1 MFKRFK
7 DQTVVVA
14 MSGGVDS
21 SVSAL
26 MLNQAGVKSLGIS
39 MQVWDY
45 RNNGGSCSRATCCSP
60 DDFSDARLVASRLN
74 IPYYVFDFEKTFKE
88 QVIDRFVSSYEAGIT
103 PNPCIECNNKVKF
116 KSLRERA
123 KAIGCSAVATGHYAQ
138 IKESPAGFHLLRGRD
153 QAKDQSY
160 FLYGINQEELSQTL
174 FPVGHLTKPE
184 VREIA
189 REFGLPTHDKPES
202 QDICFVSGSVDQ
214 FLVTLGTKRKR
225 GEILKRDGTKV
236 GQHDGVHQFTVGQ
249 RRGLKIGGSEQPLYV
264 IEIDSKASTVYVGE
278 KSELERQ
285 DFLVSE
291 LNWVAP
297 TINEQWLKALQTNDY
312 RCIAQLRHRHKG
324 IEVSIKAVTGP
335 NATPTLKVSFC
346 SEWSTVSPGQ
356 ACVFYDPSNTEVIAG
371 GKILAQSL

>member
-1 MFKRFK
+1 MFQRFK

-26 MLNQAGVKSLGIS
+26 MLNRAGVKSLGIS

-88 QVIDRFVSSYEAGIT
+88 QVIDRFVSSYQAGIT
-103 PNPCIECNNKVKF
+103 PNPCVECNNKVKF
-116 KSLRERA
+116 RSLRERA

-138 IKESPAGFHLLRGRD
+138 IKETSDGFHLLRGKD
-153 QAKDQSY
+153 SEKDQSY
-160 FLYGINQEELSQTL
+160 FLYGINQEELSQTI
-174 FPVGHLTKPE
+174 FPIGHLTKQE

-189 REFGLPTHDKPES
+189 REFGLVTHDKPES
-202 QDICFVSGSVDQ
+202 QDICFVSGSVEQ
-214 FLVTLGTKRKR
+214 FLVTLGTKRKG
-225 GEILKRDGTKV
+225 GEILRRDGTKV
-236 GQHDGVHQFTVGQ
+236 GLHDGVHQFTVGQ
-249 RRGLKIGGSEQPLYV
+249 RRGLKIGGTEHPLYV
-264 IEIDSKASTVYVGE
+264 IEIDSKSNTIYVGD

-285 DFLVSE
+285 DFLVTE

-297 TINEQWLKALQTNDY
+297 TINEQWFKSLQTNEF

-324 IEVSIKAVTGP
+324 IEVSIKAVAGCEASTRI
-335 NATPTLKVSFC
+335 KVSFC

-356 ACVFYDPSNTEVIAG
+356 ACVFYDLNNIEVLGG
-371 GKILAQSL
+371 GKII